1 MKIEVQEI
9 NKFSVWDDFL
19 YRQCPWNYFQL
30 WDYGEVQK
38 LLGVKVLRIGLI
50 KNKEM
55 IGQSQ
60 IFIVRAK
67 RGNFLQIKHGPVLTI
82 KATKNDVLFY
92 LKKLKRIAGENGCLF
107 IRINPLVEGKKS
119 IFWQR
124 LGFLPSPIHNMDA
137 EICLKIDL
145 LQNEEKILSLM
156 RKTNRNLIRKAR
168 KLGVVV
174 CKGAGKIQLTL
185 FLKLFY
191 KSANRKG
198 FITHRGIEEEFN
210 IFKKR
215 KKVLIFLSKYG
226 KDVLSGAF
234 VTFTRNQAVYRHG
247 GTADILTNIPASY
260 LLQWEIIKE
269 AKRRKM
275 KIYNLWGITKESDKS
290 HPWHGFTQFKKGFG
304 GEVYEY
310 LHSMD
315 LPLSKKYCFTRF
327 IELSIKVV
335 RGYQKVLFF
344 RSPYWLRGL
353 FGV

>member
-38 LLGVKVLRIGLI
+38 LLGAKVLRIGLI

-156 RKTNRNLIRKAR
+156 RKTNHLSSWRYVLYLKKHTSFISTTKRN
-168 KLGVVV
+168 
-174 CKGAGKIQLTL
+174 
-185 FLKLFY
+185 
-191 KSANRKG
+191 
-198 FITHRGIEEEFN
+198 
-210 IFKKR
+210 
-215 KKVLIFLSKYG
+215 
-226 KDVLSGAF
+226 
-234 VTFTRNQAVYRHG
+234 
-247 GTADILTNIPASY
+247 
-260 LLQWEIIKE
+260 
-269 AKRRKM
+269 
-275 KIYNLWGITKESDKS
+275 
-290 HPWHGFTQFKKGFG
+290 KKGRK
-304 GEVYEY
+304 E
-310 LHSMD
+310 
-315 LPLSKKYCFTRF
+315 KKNKN
-327 IELSIKVV
+327 LQSV
-335 RGYQKVLFF
+335 GYYKRV
-344 RSPYWLRGL
+344 
-353 FGV
+353 